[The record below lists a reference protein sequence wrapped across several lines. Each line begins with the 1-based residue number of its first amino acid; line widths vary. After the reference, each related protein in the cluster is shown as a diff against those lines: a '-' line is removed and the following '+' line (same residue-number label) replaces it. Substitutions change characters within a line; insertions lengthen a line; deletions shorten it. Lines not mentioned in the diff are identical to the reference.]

1 MNTAC
6 VLPSQRR
13 VNGMYCLI
21 QMAYWAMFAAV
32 AGFQAA
38 LLLSRGFSSG
48 YIGIFAS
55 LRCLSGIIFLPL
67 LCGWADR
74 HSEVPLKRIFSLCM
88 LTSLGVSMVLCL
100 TRPGFF
106 GTALIYMA
114 LGALE
119 LNAYPLLDSMAVQF
133 LSAGID
139 VKYSLGRGLGS
150 FSYAVACVLLGRQA
164 TALGVESLLLTHA
177 VLLLFLLGV
186 TAAFPSMPQGAP
198 GTVRKAG
205 EAPHSVWFL
214 LRSNRSFS
222 MILAASFFCM
232 LAVMPA
238 VSFMTSII
246 TAHGGDNA
254 DLGVGLFLMASAEL
268 PAAVL
273 FPHLCRRLGNRGVLV
288 FAFVFMAM
296 KPVLILLAPSLF
308 WVMAVQPIQLLGYG
322 LFTPAS
328 VFFTNE
334 NIPAVDRIR
343 GQSIMM
349 VASNG
354 LGGAVGNLLGGAAID
369 LGGVSSMLTM
379 SIACG
384 MVGVL
389 LAVGAVLRS
398 GSRRQA

>member
-13 VNGMYCLI
+13 VNFMYCLLHI
-21 QMAYWAMFAAV
+21 AYWAIMASIT
-32 AGFQAA
+32 GYQAA
-38 LLLSRGFSSG
+38 LMLSRGFSSSD
-48 YIGIFAS
+48 IGVFAS
-55 LRCLSGIIFLPL
+55 VRCVAGIIFLPL
-67 LCGWADR
+67 LSGWADR
-74 HSEVPLKRIFSLCM
+74 HPEVPLKRIFSVCM
-88 LTSLGVSMVLCL
+88 LISLGVSMVLCL

-106 GTALIYMA
+106 GTALIYIV

-177 VLLLFLLGV
+177 VLMLFLLGV

-198 GTVRKAG
+198 GTVPTIG

-214 LRSNRSFS
+214 LRNNRSFS
-222 MILAASFFCM
+222 LILAASFFCM

-238 VSFMTSII
+238 VSFLTSIVS
-246 TAHGGDNA
+246 THGGDNA

-268 PAAVL
+268 PAAML
-273 FPHLCRRLGNRGVLV
+273 FPHLRRRLGNRGVLV
-288 FAFVFMAM
+288 FAFFFMAM

-328 VFFTNE
+328 VFFTSE

-354 LGGAVGNLLGGAAID
+354 LGGAVGNLLGGVAID
-369 LGGVSSMLTM
+369 LGGVSLMLTM
-379 SIACG
+379 CIVCG
-384 MVGVL
+384 ILGVL
-389 LAVGAVLRS
+389 LAMTTVCAGLRKRS
-398 GSRRQA
+398 

>member
-1 MNTAC
+1 MNAVCT
-6 VLPSQRR
+6 LPSPRR
-13 VNGMYCLI
+13 VNGMYCLL
-21 QMAYWAMFAAV
+21 QMSYWAMFAAV

-48 YIGIFAS
+48 NIGIFAS
-55 LRCLSGIIFLPL
+55 LRCLAGIVFLPL
-67 LCGWADR
+67 LSGWADR
-74 HSEVPLKRIFSLCM
+74 HPEVPLKRIFSICM
-88 LTSLGVSMVLCL
+88 LVSLGISMILYL

-106 GTALIYMA
+106 GTALIYIL

-119 LNAYPLLDSMAVQF
+119 LNAYPLMDSMAVQF

-150 FSYAVACVLLGRQA
+150 FSYAVACVLLGLQA

-177 VLLLFLLGV
+177 ALLLFLVGV
-186 TAAFPSMPQGAP
+186 TAAFPAMPQGAP
-198 GTVRKAG
+198 GTVCKAG
-205 EAPHSVWFL
+205 EAPHSVWYL
-214 LRSNRSFS
+214 LRSNRSFTI
-222 MILAASFFCM
+222 ILAASFFCM
-232 LAVMPA
+232 LAVLPS
-238 VSFMTSII
+238 VSFLTNIVLEY
-246 TAHGGDNA
+246 GGDNS

-268 PAAVL
+268 PAAIL

-296 KPVLILLAPSLF
+296 KPVLMLLAPNLF
-308 WVMAVQPIQLLGYG
+308 WVLGVQQIQLLGYG

-328 VFFTNE
+328 VFFTKE

-354 LGGAVGNLLGGAAID
+354 LGGTIGNLLGGAAID
-369 LGGVSSMLTM
+369 LGGVSAMLTM
-379 SIACG
+379 CIVCG

-389 LAVGAVLRS
+389 LAAVAIRTA
-398 GSRRQA
+398 RKQA